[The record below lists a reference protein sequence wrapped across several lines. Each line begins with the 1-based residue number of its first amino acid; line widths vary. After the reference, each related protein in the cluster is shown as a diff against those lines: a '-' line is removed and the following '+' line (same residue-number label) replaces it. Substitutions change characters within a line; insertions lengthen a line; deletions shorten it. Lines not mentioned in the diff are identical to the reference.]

1 MDSIEILIAERTLT
15 AHFELSSCPGD
26 YWTPPDFYFSVN
38 SIEDSSGSDIIAI
51 VQRYCDIVNIDL
63 EDLVLEEIKEQSDDW
78 GC

>member
-1 MDSIEILIAERTLT
+1 MDQIEFLIAERLVT

-38 SIEDSSGSDIIAI
+38 YIEDSSGSDITDI
-51 VQRYCDIVNIDL
+51 VRRYCDMCNVDL
-63 EDLVLEEIKEQSDDW
+63 DSLVLEELKEKTDDW